1 MGARQHRMIGLVG
14 GMSWQ
19 ATALYYRY
27 INQFMH
33 DALGGHHNARS
44 VLYTVDFAGLLSAA
58 SAGRWDDVA
67 EALVGA
73 ASRLAAAGADFV
85 VLTANT
91 AHAVADRVEAQGGLP
106 LLHIADATIQ
116 ALPGYSARRLG
127 LVGTSTVTGGAFYR
141 EYLHARAGI
150 EVIVPSPA
158 EQEALDRMIFDELT
172 LGRIVPQSRERLI
185 GIVQS
190 LGDRGVAGVIVG
202 CTELPL
208 LLAEVAPPIACYD
221 TTRLHAL
228 AAVRLALQPM

>member
-1 MGARQHRMIGLVG
+1 MSVRQHRVIGLVG

-44 VLYTVDFAGLLSAA
+44 VMYTVDFAGLLAA
-58 SAGRWDDVA
+58 GSAGRWDEVA
-67 EALVGA
+67 ETLVDA
-73 ASRLAAAGADFV
+73 TRRLAAAGADLV
-85 VLTANT
+85 VLTANS
-91 AHAVADRVEAQGGLP
+91 AHIVADRVATEGRLP

-116 ALPGYSARRLG
+116 ALPNGVHCLG
-127 LVGTSTVTGGAFYR
+127 LVGTSVVTGGKFYR
-141 EYLHARAGI
+141 DYLRARAGI
-150 EVIVPSPA
+150 EVIVPSAA
-158 EQEALDRMIFDELT
+158 EQEELDHVIFDELT
-172 LGRIVPQSRERLI
+172 LGRIEPSSRERLL

-190 LGDRGVAGVIVG
+190 LRVSGAAGVILG

-208 LLAEVAPPIACYD
+208 LLADVVPSIACYD

-228 AAVRLALQPM
+228 AAVRFALQPT